1 LRSSLRQD
9 PDVILIG
16 EMRDVET
23 AQIGLRAAITGHM
36 VLSTLHTRDAASA
49 PLRLVDMG
57 VPRYM
62 VAYSL
67 QAVVA
72 QRLLRVNCESCSKAH
87 QPEPQE
93 AQWLRTF
100 GRDPAAGR
108 IMAGSGC
115 QHCNGSGYSGRI
127 GIYEMLEMD
136 NELAALANSD
146 DPGRFIAAA
155 EQRMAGQLLRDSAA
169 QLALTGKTTVSEAM
183 RVTAQ
188 LED

>member
-1 LRSSLRQD
+1 
-9 PDVILIG
+9 
-16 EMRDVET
+16 
-23 AQIGLRAAITGHM
+23 
-36 VLSTLHTRDAASA
+36 
-49 PLRLVDMG
+49 LRLVDMG

-72 QRLLRVNCESCSKAH
+72 QRLLRVNCESCRKPH
-87 QPEPQE
+87 QPDPQE
-93 AQWLRTF
+93 VQWLRTV
-100 GRDPAAGR
+100 GCDPASGR

-115 QHCNGSGYSGRI
+115 QHCNGSGYAGRI

-155 EQRMAGQLLRDSAA
+155 ERRMAGQLLRDHAA
-169 QLALTGKTTVSEAM
+169 QLALTGKTTVAEAM

>member
-1 LRSSLRQD
+1 
-9 PDVILIG
+9 
-16 EMRDVET
+16 
-23 AQIGLRAAITGHM
+23 

-72 QRLLRVNCESCSKAH
+72 QRLLRVNCESCSKPR

-93 AQWLRTF
+93 IEWLRSI
-100 GRDPAAGR
+100 GKDPGAGR
-108 IMAGSGC
+108 LLAGTGC
-115 QHCNGSGYSGRI
+115 QNCNGSGFAGRS

-136 NELAALANSD
+136 SELAALANSD
-146 DPGRFIAAA
+146 DPGRFMAAA
-155 EQRMAGQLLRDSAA
+155 EKRMAGRMLRDSAA
-169 QLALTGKTTVSEAM
+169 QFALAGKTTVTEAM
-183 RVTAQ
+183 RVTA
-188 LED
+188 LIED